1 MSNVD
6 DAAIGTYPALAVEDE
21 RSFLTRVMG
30 WMCLGL
36 LVTAVIAWAI
46 GTSDRAVNWVSDHP
60 FVFLGLII
68 AQLALVGALAF
79 RVSKMTPAVAA
90 GVFLLYAGLN
100 GITFSLIFAVYTTTS
115 IVSTFLITSAMFGA
129 LGTLRVDDEAR
140 PVVDRKHRLHGPLR
154 ADRGLDREPLLG
166 ELDPVLGD
174 DVRGRRDLLRL
185 DRVRHAE
192 DQAARTSRGNTG
204 TDEDKR
210 EAILGALTL
219 YLDFVNLFLFFL
231 RIFGRER

>member
-6 DAAIGTYPALAVEDE
+6 DAAVATYPALAVEEE

-36 LVTAVIAWAI
+36 AVTAVIAWAI
-46 GTSDRAVNWVSDHP
+46 GTSDRAVTWVSDHP
-60 FVFLGLII
+60 IVFIGLII

-129 LGTLRVDDEAR
+129 LGLFGWTTKRDLSSR
-140 PVVDRKHRLHGPLR
+140 RKHRVHGAVR
-154 ADRGLDREPLLG
+154 ADRGLDRQPLLG
-166 ELDPVLGD
+166 ELDAVLGD
-174 DVRGRRDLLRL
+174 DLCGRRDLLGP

-192 DQAARTSRGNTG
+192 DQAAQRQREHRHATRTSAR
-204 TDEDKR
+204 R
-210 EAILGALTL
+210 SSA
-219 YLDFVNLFLFFL
+219 
-231 RIFGRER
+231 R